1 MKLLTFLRP
10 VISIV
15 LLLSIALASSQQTIT
30 ILGANNTL
38 LGKADIIKKNQYY
51 ISLND
56 IGEIVGNGSFVNN
69 KTEKI
74 VIYVQGLKIKLSNN
88 ISFIVIDDKTYQMK
102 SKLFKNNDQY
112 YAPIDDFFNILLLHG
127 ADKYSVDYSKMSISL
142 NSISKKLPEPASMN
156 VDLKKEKIKQ
166 KLDTIII
173 DPGHGGKDPGA
184 IGYRGTKEKDIT
196 LDVAKRLAKKIERN
210 MKIKTILT
218 RDEDTFIG
226 LRERSKLA
234 NAQNGKL
241 FISIHANSAEDQRA
255 HGFET
260 YLIGLNKNEAAVRTA
275 ARENAV
281 LALEGSDV
289 EKLTDEALIKASL
302 FQTSFANGSERFAAL
317 VQEEMNKRLQSRDR
331 GVKQAGFYVLAY
343 TSMPNVLIELGYISN
358 PSEEKK
364 LRSSQ
369 YKDALATSIY
379 RAIEKYQNTLDTN

>member
-1 MKLLTFLRP
+1 
-10 VISIV
+10 
-15 LLLSIALASSQQTIT
+15 
-30 ILGANNTL
+30 
-38 LGKADIIKKNQYY
+38 
-51 ISLND
+51 
-56 IGEIVGNGSFVNN
+56 
-69 KTEKI
+69 
-74 VIYVQGLKIKLSNN
+74 
-88 ISFIVIDDKTYQMK
+88 
-102 SKLFKNNDQY
+102 
-112 YAPIDDFFNILLLHG
+112 
-127 ADKYSVDYSKMSISL
+127 
-142 NSISKKLPEPASMN
+142 
-156 VDLKKEKIKQ
+156 
-166 KLDTIII
+166 
-173 DPGHGGKDPGA
+173 
-184 IGYRGTKEKDIT
+184 
-196 LDVAKRLAKKIERN
+196 
-210 MKIKTILT
+210 MKINTILT

-260 YLIGLNKNEAAVRTA
+260 YLIGVNKNAAAVRTA

-289 EKLTDEALIKASL
+289 QTLTDEALITATIT
-302 FQTSFANGSERFAAL
+302 QASFANGSERFAAL
-317 VQEEMNKRLQSRDR
+317 VQEEMNKRLQSKNR

>member
-10 VISIV
+10 VISVV
-15 LLLSIALASSQQTIT
+15 LLLSIALANNQQTIT
-30 ILGANNTL
+30 ILGANNTP
-38 LGKADIIKKNQYY
+38 LGKADIIKKSQYY

-127 ADKYSVDYSKMSISL
+127 AEEYSVDYSKMSISL
-142 NSISKKLPEPASMN
+142 NSISKKTPESADMN
-156 VDLKKEKIKQ
+156 VDLKKEKNKW

-260 YLIGLNKNEAAVRTA
+260 YLIGLNKNAAAVKTA

>member
-1 MKLLTFLRP
+1 MKLLIFLRP
-10 VISIV
+10 IISIFFV
-15 LLLSIALASSQQTIT
+15 LSIILANNQQTIT
-30 ILGANNTL
+30 ILGANNTP
-38 LGKADIIKKNQYY
+38 LGKADIIKKSQYY

-88 ISFIVIDDKTYQMK
+88 IAFIVIDDKTYQMK

-127 ADKYSVDYSKMSISL
+127 AEEYSVDYSKMSISL
-142 NSISKKLPEPASMN
+142 NSISKKTPESADMN
-156 VDLKKEKIKQ
+156 VDLKKEKNKW

-260 YLIGLNKNEAAVRTA
+260 YLIGLNKNAAAVKTA

>member
-15 LLLSIALASSQQTIT
+15 LLLSIALANSQQTIT

-142 NSISKKLPEPASMN
+142 NSISKKLPEPTSMN

>member
-88 ISFIVIDDKTYQMK
+88 ISFIVVDDKTYQMK

-142 NSISKKLPEPASMN
+142 NSISKKLPEPTSMN